1 MTGAL
6 VLGTAIVSFALVA
19 LRPDTN
25 SAALIGAQAFAAGAL
40 IANALPSLRDR
51 LLVPLRWAGDLALV
65 LIVSI
70 AFTGAALPGVG
81 PALLVTVAFVVP
93 VSVALS
99 AALVFDRDRL
109 SALVGAGWRDPVLA
123 IPISSSM
130 QGPAAATLPLVYA
143 LVVLVGGAV
152 AILGKRRH
160 SA

>member
-1 MTGAL
+1 
-6 VLGTAIVSFALVA
+6 VTAYSC
-19 LRPDTN
+19 
-25 SAALIGAQAFAAGAL
+25 
-40 IANALPSLRDR
+40 
-51 LLVPLRWAGDLALV
+51 LRWAGDLALV
-65 LIVSI
+65 LVVSV
-70 AFTGAALPGVG
+70 AFTSAALPGVG

-123 IPISSSM
+123 IPISWSM
-130 QGPAAATLPLVYA
+130 QGPATATLPLVYA
-143 LVVLVGGAV
+143 LVVLVGGAA